1 MKTVTMAVLCLPTN
15 SSATLP
21 RRFVAFIL
29 LFCSLCHHVFVDGS
43 TYGGG
48 RHSYSLT
55 TFDPSGNLEQVGRAV
70 RASML
75 GAPVVAL
82 SITSSSDAGAIPAES
97 RTTSSSCMSPSSLD
111 DGIYICLPLRFL
123 GTESSPL
130 IIDDGTPRIVPISS
144 SICICHTGVGADGR
158 ALCDVAVRLALD
170 YRYVYG
176 EEISSEEILEA
187 LAEKVQEMTM
197 KAGSRPYGCA
207 LLVACLGATSKGEA
221 AMMYRIDPSGSVNLL
236 NANNNVANADS
247 GGRRSSVAF
256 LGNWKSQKEYEIRGQ
271 LDSHQNTNEEH
282 VQDALINAIE
292 SNESITTPST
302 SKSNSGGGSNQ
313 ATTYLYASFT
323 RKSGLRISRIIR
335 EKDDDAAGT
344 S

>member
-1 MKTVTMAVLCLPTN
+1 MAVLRLPTI

-29 LFCSLCHHVFVDGS
+29 FSFSFSLSFHHVFVDGS
-43 TYGGG
+43 SGAYGGG

-55 TFDPSGNLEQVGRAV
+55 TFDPSGNLDQVGRAV

-82 SITSSSDAGAIPAES
+82 SITSSSGARGIPAES
-97 RTTSSSCMSPSSLD
+97 RTSSSYMSPSSLD

-123 GTESSPL
+123 GTASSPL

-158 ALCDVAVRLALD
+158 ALSDVAVRLALD

-176 EEISSEEILEA
+176 EEIPSEEILEA

-207 LLVACLGATSKGEA
+207 LLVACLGATSKDDVA
-221 AMMYRIDPSGSVNLL
+221 MYRIDPSGSVNLL

-256 LGNWKSQKEYEIRGQ
+256 LGNWKSQKEHEIRSQ
-271 LDSHQNTNEEH
+271 LDSQQYTNEEH

-292 SNESITTPST
+292 SNESITTPSS
-302 SKSNSGGGSNQ
+302 SKSNNGGGSNQ

-323 RKSGLRISRIIR
+323 HKSGLRISRIIR
-335 EKDDDAAGT
+335 EKGDDASST

>member
-1 MKTVTMAVLCLPTN
+1 
-15 SSATLP
+15 
-21 RRFVAFIL
+21 VAFIL
-29 LFCSLCHHVFVDGS
+29 FSSLLLFHHVFVDGS
-43 TYGGG
+43 SGYGSG

-55 TFDPSGNLEQVGRAV
+55 TFDPSGNLDQVGRAV

-82 SITSSSDAGAIPAES
+82 SITSSSDATDMPAES

-123 GTESSPL
+123 GTASSPL

-158 ALCDVAVRLALD
+158 SLSDIAVKLALD

-207 LLVACLGATSKGEA
+207 LLVACLGATSKDA
-221 AMMYRIDPSGSVNLL
+221 VAMYRIDPSGSVNLL

-247 GGRRSSVAF
+247 GGMRPSVAF
-256 LGNWKSQKEYEIRGQ
+256 LGNWKSQKEDEIRSQ
-271 LDSHQNTNEEH
+271 LDSQQYTNEEH
-282 VQDALINAIE
+282 VQDALINAIA
-292 SNESITTPST
+292 SNESITTPSS
-302 SKSNSGGGSNQ
+302 SKSNNGGGSNQ

-335 EKDDDAAGT
+335 EKGDDASST

>member
-1 MKTVTMAVLCLPTN
+1 MAVLRLPTI
-15 SSATLP
+15 SATLP

-29 LFCSLCHHVFVDGS
+29 FSFSFLLLFHHVFVNGS
-43 TYGGG
+43 SGAYGSGG

-55 TFDPSGNLEQVGRAV
+55 TFDPSGNLDQVGRAV

-82 SITSSSDAGAIPAES
+82 SITSSSGARGIPAES
-97 RTTSSSCMSPSSLD
+97 RTSSSYMSPSSLD

-123 GTESSPL
+123 GTASSPL

-144 SICICHTGVGADGR
+144 SMCICHTGVGADGR
-158 ALCDVAVRLALD
+158 ALSENAVRLALD

-176 EEISSEEILEA
+176 EEIPSEEILEA

-207 LLVACLGATSKGEA
+207 LLVACLGATSKDA
-221 AMMYRIDPSGSVNLL
+221 VAMYRIDPSGSVNLL

-247 GGRRSSVAF
+247 GGMRPSVAF
-256 LGNWKSQKEYEIRGQ
+256 LGNWKSQKEDEIRSQ
-271 LDSHQNTNEEH
+271 LDSQQYTNEEH

-292 SNESITTPST
+292 SNESITTPSS
-302 SKSNSGGGSNQ
+302 SKSNNGGGSNQ

-323 RKSGLRISRIIR
+323 HKSGLRISRIIR
-335 EKDDDAAGT
+335 EKGDDASST